1 MPLSTNFF
9 YFFVFQVFCN
19 LHSLCTILC
28 CIKNKI
34 HKILFIEKLVKPI
47 NRKKIKFPLN
57 NITYIISG

>member
-47 NRKKIKFPLN
+47 NRKKN
-57 NITYIISG
+57 QISPK